1 MLRKKIKDTKGA
13 KYRLEIFVNK
23 GSSTRYIINK
33 LSTWYPGIR
42 FFYRPGIGRQKDSY
56 WTCIDFGT
64 DENRMHDCRD
74 AVHYLMD
81 FNRQLV
87 VRELKM

>member
-1 MLRKKIKDTKGA
+1 MLRKKRNVTKTA
-13 KYRLEIFVNK
+13 EYKLEIFVNK
-23 GSSTRYIINK
+23 GASARYIINK

-64 DENRMHDCRD
+64 DVKRMHECRQ

-81 FNRQLV
+81 FNRQLI